1 MTANLASTQTEA
13 QWVVIVSDAA
23 QFGRDLVERWQ
34 AERYVP
40 EFTFMTSELWERS
53 AILGEELS
61 AASDPP
67 TIRDYDYDLA
77 IFGAVPA
84 ERLDAGLRLVPSGTP
99 ILAVLPSGV
108 SPRQV
113 RFQFPNAVPLRES
126 DGALETAVMAGAEL
140 LRRSLFQKRL
150 VAAERAN
157 HVSQSQAALG
167 RYMLESRHNFNNALT
182 SVLGTAELMQVNGL
196 DPIDEARDQ
205 VKTIHMMA
213 LRMQALMQRFSSI
226 ETEMRMAERQRGL
239 RAEVL
244 QFQRRSTGDDPQERR
259 P

>member
-1 MTANLASTQTEA
+1 MTANLASTQTET
-13 QWVVIVSDAA
+13 QWVVIVSDDA
-23 QFGRDLVERWQ
+23 QLARDVVERWQ

-40 EFTFMTSELWERS
+40 EFTFMTSELWER
-53 AILGEELS
+53 AATVCEELS
-61 AASDPP
+61 AATDPP
-67 TIRDYDYDLA
+67 SIREYDYDLT
-77 IFGAVPA
+77 IFGAVAA

-99 ILAVLPSGV
+99 ILALLPAGV

-113 RFQFPNAVPLRES
+113 RFQFPNAVPLRQS

-150 VAAERAN
+150 AAAEHAHR
-157 HVSQSQAALG
+157 VSQSQAALG

-196 DPIDEARDQ
+196 DPIHEARDQ

-226 ETEMRMAERQRGL
+226 ETEMKMAERQSRTRGD
-239 RAEVL
+239 VL
-244 QFQRRSTGDDPQERR
+244 HFQRRSQGDDPQERR